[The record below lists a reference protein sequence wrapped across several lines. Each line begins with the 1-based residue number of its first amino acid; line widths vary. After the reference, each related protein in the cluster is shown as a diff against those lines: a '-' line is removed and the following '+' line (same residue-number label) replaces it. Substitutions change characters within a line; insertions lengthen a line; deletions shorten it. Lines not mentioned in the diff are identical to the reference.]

1 MGILLSVG
9 KLTNVEDRISEQNR
23 GSVHSLHTTTTM
35 SSKKQATYKGENSQ
49 GNQYTQYSDGGYAYR
64 NTNTTSSGQQWTS
77 NYYSPKGDGA
87 GFYKSSGCG
96 ECGAPG
102 TQFYQNSRGDRSYS
116 STYGQR

>member
-1 MGILLSVG
+1 MGILLSVS
-9 KLTNVEDRISEQNR
+9 KRTNVVDRIYEQR
-23 GSVHSLHTTTTM
+23 LSLLPSYDYNM

-49 GNQYTQYSDGGYAYR
+49 GNQYTQYWDGGYAYR

-102 TQFYQNSRGDRSYS
+102 TQF
-116 STYGQR
+116 